1 MSINLVNQDINKCRD
16 EIKDFQNKINKC
28 YEERMEKYFKLREIM
43 EDPRNHIDD
52 LICRPLLQDKKK
64 EYQKAL
70 DDYKNYDEIF
80 KADVEKYIKRIDEK
94 FETMADLKKNL
105 FNIEKVSEATEIQAF
120 ERQRRK
126 ILEGIIV
133 YIKDKNLNVSAIK
146 RVEEIIQE
154 KKTDE

>member
-1 MSINLVNQDINKCRD
+1 MSINLVNQDIDKCRD

>member
-1 MSINLVNQDINKCRD
+1 MSINLVNQDIDKCRD

-126 ILEGIIV
+126 ILEGIIG
-133 YIKDKNLNVSAIK
+133 YIKDTNLNVAAIK

>member
-1 MSINLVNQDINKCRD
+1 MSINLVNQDIDKCRY

-70 DDYKNYDEIF
+70 DDYKNYLEIF

-105 FNIEKVSEATEIQAF
+105 FNIEKISEATEIQAF

-126 ILEGIIV
+126 ILEGIIG
-133 YIKDKNLNVSAIK
+133 YIKDKNLNVAAIE

>member
-1 MSINLVNQDINKCRD
+1 MSINLVNQDIDKCRND
-16 EIKDFQNKINKC
+16 IKDFQNKINNC

-126 ILEGIIV
+126 ILEGIIG

>member
-1 MSINLVNQDINKCRD
+1 MSINLVNQDIDKCRD

-70 DDYKNYDEIF
+70 DDYKNYLEIF
-80 KADVEKYIKRIDEK
+80 KADVEKFIKRIDEK

-120 ERQRRK
+120 EMQRRK
-126 ILEGIIV
+126 ILEGIIG
-133 YIKDKNLNVSAIK
+133 YIKDKNLNVAAIE

>member
-1 MSINLVNQDINKCRD
+1 MSINLVNQDIDKCRD

-126 ILEGIIV
+126 ILEGIIG

>member
-70 DDYKNYDEIF
+70 DDYKNYLEIF

-126 ILEGIIV
+126 ILEGIIG
-133 YIKDKNLNVSAIK
+133 YIKDKNLNVAAIE

>member
-1 MSINLVNQDINKCRD
+1 
-16 EIKDFQNKINKC
+16 
-28 YEERMEKYFKLREIM
+28 MEKYFKLREIM

-126 ILEGIIV
+126 ILEGIIG

>member
-1 MSINLVNQDINKCRD
+1 MSINIVSNDIKKCRD

-52 LICRPLLQDKKK
+52 LICRPLLPDKKK

-70 DDYKNYDEIF
+70 DDYKNYHEIF

-105 FNIEKVSEATEIQAF
+105 FNIEKLSEATEIQAF

-126 ILEGIIV
+126 ILEDIIG